1 MSLVKK
7 SFKELTSMTEE
18 VAERFFAAKR
28 MHYSQ
33 DLELLAE
40 DELAITSPSDF
51 YLQKVEEAYECL
63 DEREQNLINNEFFFQ
78 NYHYW
83 WIGLY
88 SKTSFYRFKRRAMLK
103 FLEAFYHA

>member
-1 MSLVKK
+1 MSLMQK
-7 SFKELTSMTEE
+7 SFKELTIMTEE

-28 MHYSQ
+28 MSLSS
-33 DLELLAE
+33 DLDFLRESEREKL
-40 DELAITSPSDF
+40 PYDF
-51 YLQKVEEAYECL
+51 YLKKVEDAYETL
-63 DEREQNLINNEFFFQ
+63 NEREKNLINNEFFFQ

-83 WIGLY
+83 WVGLY